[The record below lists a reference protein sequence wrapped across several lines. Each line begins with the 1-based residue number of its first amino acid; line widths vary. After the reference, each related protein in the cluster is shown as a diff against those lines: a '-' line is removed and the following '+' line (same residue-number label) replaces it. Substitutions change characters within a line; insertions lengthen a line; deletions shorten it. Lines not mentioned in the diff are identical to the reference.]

1 MKKRE
6 IINLIGISRSKYYEW
21 SLRIGVYNSH
31 NCFIPRSHWLLEEE
45 RDAIIDFCSSKVLS
59 GYRRLTYMMIDK
71 DIVYASPATVYRV
84 LKDAGLISRWNQGT
98 KTKKGT
104 GFIQPE
110 KPLEHIHVDISYINI
125 IGTFFF
131 LICVLDGYSR
141 MILHFELR
149 ANMQE
154 YDVEITIQRFL
165 EKYPEAN
172 GNLITDNG
180 SQFISRDFKDFIRES
195 GLNHIRTSVR
205 HPQSNGKLER
215 FHKTIKNEKI
225 RVSSFISEIDA
236 REQIAGYIK
245 SYNEERLHSAIYYLT
260 PKEVFE
266 GKMKIRLDERQK
278 KLDNS
283 RRLRKQKFEFESS
296 LSQYRDLSI
305 SR

>member
-6 IINLIGISRSKYYEW
+6 IINLIGISRSKYYNW
-21 SLRIGVYNSH
+21 SLRIGLYNSH
-31 NCFIPRSHWLLEEE
+31 NGFIPRSHWLLEEE
-45 RDAIIDFCSSKVLS
+45 REAIIDFCKSKVLL
-59 GYRRLTYMMIDK
+59 GYRRLTYMMIDR
-71 DIVYASPATVYRV
+71 DIVYTSPATVYRV
-84 LKDAGLISRWNQGT
+84 MKDAGLISRWNQGT
-98 KTKKGT
+98 KTKKGM

-110 KPLEHIHVDISYINI
+110 KPLEHIHTDISYINI
-125 IGTFFF
+125 LGTFFF
-131 LICVLDGYSR
+131 LICILDGYSR

-195 GLNHIRTSVR
+195 GLNHIRTSIR

-215 FHKTIKNEKI
+215 FHKTIKDEKI